1 MSTKVIEVKQKY
13 EKLHPSAVLY
23 KKAKEK
29 AYKAFE
35 ASSTN
40 LPAAKDAREALLR
53 SYQAAEDASEAAEDV
68 WKKAGSPPLEPVR
81 IELIIIIQNAINKM
95 EAMGCEFIN
104 MVLKEKGDGAYL
116 FFKCPADGA
125 GNAITRSNKKSRRSR
140 TRKN

>member
-1 MSTKVIEVKQKY
+1 MPTKVIEVKQKY

-23 KKAKEK
+23 KKAQEK
-29 AYKAFE
+29 AERAERNYFRNPADEMQKILKPALT
-35 ASSTN
+35 AAYVAHD
-40 LPAAKDAREALLR
+40 AAKN
-53 SYQAAEDASEAAEDV
+53 V
-68 WKKAGSPPLEPVR
+68 WKKDGSPPLEPVR

-95 EAMGCEFIN
+95 EAMECEFIN
-104 MVLKEKGDGAYL
+104 MVIKEKGDGAYL